1 MFVILIKKI
10 LQIEINLK
18 RMKVKLKEIFKGILN
33 FFFLLKVSFN
43 IKKKSILTAWH
54 NREITYHVQSMG
66 RN

>member
-33 FFFLLKVSFN
+33 FFL
-43 IKKKSILTAWH
+43 
-54 NREITYHVQSMG
+54 Y
-66 RN
+66 